1 MSNSGGWPR
10 HAVPVLGQ
18 DKLWPRGRSPAS
30 AASFQLLQD
39 RPSTELLASSRPCPQ
54 LAEPGMEQMN
64 SFVLQETE
72 SISTFKKRSRKKE
85 ERKGRSQASMLS
97 LITISYCHCGKNRAG
112 LDGLCGSCLL
122 LIFLRK
128 DRLTAVLR

>member
-18 DKLWPRGRSPAS
+18 DELWPRGRSPAPI
-30 AASFQLLQD
+30 ASFQLLQD
-39 RPSTELLASSRPCPQ
+39 RPCTKLLASSRSCPQ

-64 SFVLQETE
+64 FELQETE
-72 SISTFKKRSRKKE
+72 NISMFKKKSRKKK
-85 ERKGRSQASMLS
+85 ERKGRSRASMLS
-97 LITISYCHCGKNRAG
+97 LVTVSYGHWRKHSAG
-112 LDGLCGSCLL
+112 LDGSCRSCLL

-128 DRLTAVLR
+128 DRLIVVLR